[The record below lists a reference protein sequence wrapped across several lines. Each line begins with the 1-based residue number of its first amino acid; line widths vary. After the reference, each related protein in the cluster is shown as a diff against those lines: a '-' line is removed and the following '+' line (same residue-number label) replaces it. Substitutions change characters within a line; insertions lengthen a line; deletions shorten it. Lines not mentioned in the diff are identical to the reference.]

1 MLDVD
6 AKKCVY
12 YFSIYDYV
20 NSMKP
25 SIKDKLMKDYWNT
38 PWLDI
43 SAILWWNK
51 LLEKPV
57 PIVDEM
63 ANMWDNSMLGD
74 IMPWWLLW
82 DDMWSMMTAD
92 TIFSNIVTDLDK
104 MEDEEV
110 LKLVHLMTMRAV
122 SKSKED

>member
-6 AKKCVY
+6 VNKCVY

-20 NSMKP
+20 KLMKP

-51 LLEKPV
+51 MSEKQV
-57 PIVDEM
+57 PIVDGM
-63 ANMWDNSMLGD
+63 SNMWDNNMLGD
-74 IMPWWLLW
+74 VMPWWLLW
-82 DDMWSMMTAD
+82 DDMWSIITAD
-92 TIFSNIVTDLDK
+92 TMFSNIASDLDK
-104 MEDEEV
+104 MEDEEI

-122 SKSKED
+122 SKSEED

>member
-6 AKKCVY
+6 VNKCVY

-57 PIVDEM
+57 PIVDEV

-92 TIFSNIVTDLDK
+92 TMFSNIVTDLDK